1 MAEPEAATE
10 RQYTRLLSDEETRA
24 RLGGIPQVR
33 LDRWRREGR
42 IAFVKLTNKTIVY
55 PEDGV
60 ESFIRAN
67 LVEATH
73 EPSPGVHKPKSAAHR
88 KRISE
93 AQKAAW
99 ARRKAGKS

>member
-42 IAFVKLTNKTIVY
+42 IEHVRLTNKTVACT
-55 PEDGV
+55 EEGV
-60 ESFIRAN
+60 EAFIRAN
-67 LVEATH
+67 LIEPTH
-73 EPSPGVHKPKSAAHR
+73 EPTPGAHKPKSEAHR